1 MGKCPVILDGPTY
14 KGVEEVV
21 LDYGYVYTKLYF
33 QALCKWGD
41 RFTTNFFVSSEVKK
55 MFEDEFDEE
64 ITLVPPFPPEEEQ
77 SE

>member
-1 MGKCPVILDGPTY
+1 
-14 KGVEEVV
+14 VV
-21 LDYGYVYTKLYF
+21 LDYGVTYSKVCV

-41 RFTTNFFVSSEVKK
+41 RFTTNFFINGELKK

-64 ITLVPPFPPEEEQ
+64 IKIFPPFSIQEDR